1 MMTIEQLESEILSK
15 SGFITEGLLLF
26 QENIDNLGSVIGK
39 DPRHVYDVLQ
49 SAYDSVMSDYEMT
62 TRRNVEILSG
72 YVVRLDK
79 ILNVL
84 TDVTF
89 QIQNMKTA
97 QENGTISE
105 VAEEIGNAVDTIA
118 GGIEHVLEEGGVAVE
133 RDYVNMAIIG
143 SGAYAL
149 MRILG
154 FGRIMS
160 AAVGAGSAYVL
171 TKPKIIEG
179 AEKVLAQV

>member
-1 MMTIEQLESEILSK
+1 MITIEQLENEILSK
-15 SGFITEGLLLF
+15 SGLITEGLILF

-39 DPRHVYDVLQ
+39 DPRHVYDVLV
-49 SAYDSVMSDYEMT
+49 SAYDSVMGEYNMT

-118 GGIEHVLEEGGVAVE
+118 SDIEQVLNERGVTVE
-133 RDYVNMAIIG
+133 RDYVSMAIIG
-143 SGAYAL
+143 AGSYSL

-154 FGRIMS
+154 FGRITS
-160 AAVGAGSAYVL
+160 LAVAAGSSYMLVG
-171 TKPKIIEG
+171 KNVKEIEK
-179 AEKVLAQV
+179 AVTQV